1 MRKLYYTIEKEL
13 QSIDGIEECTGNK
26 TIRVYSIGH
35 EKVDGFLMQKE
46 FDVEC
51 SNEDNSK
58 EAIQDY
64 LDDNGMGDEE
74 FELIL
79 L

>member
-1 MRKLYYTIEKEL
+1 MKNLYYTIEKET
-13 QSIDGIEECTGNK
+13 QNIDGIEECTGHK
-26 TIRVYSIGH
+26 TIRVYSISH
-35 EKVDGFLMQKE
+35 KKVDGFVMEKE

-51 SNEDNSK
+51 LNEDNSE

-74 FELIL
+74 FKLIL